1 MRASITGLFLQRFS
15 AIASTLLLLLLAPSQ
30 SARAQDQDIGQTVAR
45 ISFVSGSVSYSR
57 GDDPDQWD
65 DAIVNVP
72 LTLGDKIYAPED
84 GRAELQLPGG
94 NFVRVGHRT
103 YFTALNL
110 TYDTKQFY
118 LGEGAAA
125 FNIRRLGSD
134 EVFEVDTPNVA
145 VTFDGPGKY
154 RLEVDRDGN
163 TRILVR
169 RGRVVVAANGRQITA
184 QEGEIH
190 VYGID
195 SPRYEMVALRSLDAF
210 DSWVDERDNR
220 FERGYVELRQYA
232 NDDLVGIEDLR
243 DYGRWEDIPEYGRAW
258 TPDRV
263 AVGWRPYTVGR
274 WFWQDPWGWTWISE
288 EPWGWAPSHYGRWT
302 SYNSRWY
309 WVPDRPRVRV
319 RYAPAVV
326 AFVRDRDDVGWFPLA
341 PRDRFIPWWGRQA
354 ERRNIQNITYVNR
367 NYITVV
373 NQNTFISSRNV
384 SSNIVRDSVIVR
396 DTNRVRVMEEP
407 LPIPNRSSLRLRGE
421 REDRKAQRPPETVV
435 SRPAVVRVAPVP
447 PPPTFQEKLPE
458 IQKAKGEPVAP
469 DKAQAMGLANL
480 KSNRRG
486 LVRAA
491 AAESGQGD
499 FAPRTQG
506 STAPAAQPL
515 TAPRGKKL
523 AKADDPGVTNV
534 PQQPERSDRPSKSD
548 QGVKTPSE
556 PSKESTRLPEGQQ
569 QQDREPQKRGKQ
581 PQEQQKQD
589 TGLQQQ
595 PQKET
600 PQARKEQQREE
611 QKRQAQERQQL
622 QEQERQK
629 QDTGLQQQPQK
640 ETPQARKDQQREE
653 QKRQAQERQQLQEQE
668 RQKQDTGLQQ
678 QPQKETPQARKDQQ
692 REEQKQ
698 QAQERKQL
706 QEQERQKQ
714 DTGLQQQPQKE
725 TPQARKDQ
733 QREEQ
738 KRQAQER
745 QQLQEQER
753 QKQDTRLQQQPQKET
768 PQARKDQQ
776 REE

>member
-1 MRASITGLFLQRFS
+1 MRVLMTKLSLQRFGTM
-15 AIASTLLLLLLAPSQ
+15 ASILLLLLLAPPQ
-30 SARAQDQDIGQTVAR
+30 SARAQDQDIDQTVAR

-57 GDDPDQWD
+57 GDDPDDWD

-72 LTLGDKIYAPED
+72 LTLGDKIYAPEN

-154 RLEVDRDGN
+154 RLEVDSNGD

-195 SPRYEMVALRSLDAF
+195 SPRYEMVALRSPDAF
-210 DSWVDERDNR
+210 DSWVDERDGR
-220 FERGYVELRQYA
+220 FDRGYADARRYA
-232 NDDLVGIEDLR
+232 SDEVVGIEDLR

-263 AVGWRPYTVGR
+263 AVGWRPYTVGH

-302 SYNSRWY
+302 SYRSRWY
-309 WVPDRPRVRV
+309 WVPVAPRVRV

-341 PRDRFIPWWGRQA
+341 PRDRFIPWWGRQR
-354 ERRNIQNITYVNR
+354 ERRNIENITYVNR

-384 SSNIVRDSVIVR
+384 SNNIVRDSVIVR
-396 DTNRVRVMEEP
+396 ETNSVRVMEQP
-407 LPIPNRSSLRLRGE
+407 LPIPNRSSLRVRGE
-421 REDRKAQRPPETVV
+421 REDRKVQRPPETVV
-435 SRPAVVRVAPVP
+435 SRPAVVRTAPVP

-469 DKAQAMGLANL
+469 DKAQTMGLANL
-480 KSNRRG
+480 KASNRRNPI
-486 LVRAA
+486 RPAA
-491 AAESGQGD
+491 VESGRGD
-499 FAPRTQG
+499 FAPRTP
-506 STAPAAQPL
+506 SASAPAAQPL

-523 AKADDPGVTNV
+523 ATAEDPVVTNA
-534 PQQPERSDRPSKSD
+534 PQRPERSERPASKPD

-556 PSKESTRLPEGQQ
+556 PSKESARLPEGQQ
-569 QQDREPQKRGKQ
+569 QQDRGPQKRGKQ
-581 PQEQQKQD
+581 PQD
-589 TGLQQQ
+589 QQQ
-595 PQKET
+595 L
-600 PQARKEQQREE
+600 REE
-611 QKRQAQERQQL
+611 QKARDLERQQL

-629 QDTGLQQQPQK
+629 QETRLQQQPQK
-640 ETPQARKDQQREE
+640 QAPQARKEPQREE
-653 QKRQAQERQQLQEQE
+653 QKSRDLERQQLQEQE
-668 RQKQDTGLQQ
+668 RQKQETRLQK
-678 QPQKETPQARKDQQ
+678 QPQKEAPQVRKEPQ
-692 REEQKQ
+692 REAPGREQV
-698 QAQERKQL
+698 ER
-706 QEQERQKQ
+706 R
-714 DTGLQQQPQKE
+714 QPQKQERDLQQTKSQPPEPRKE
-725 TPQARKDQ
+725 T
-733 QREEQ
+733 QRER
-738 KRQAQER
+738 KKPQE
-745 QQLQEQER
+745 E
-753 QKQDTRLQQQPQKET
+753 ET
-768 PQARKDQQ
+768 KGGTSGPDRS
-776 REE
+776 